1 MKAQPITRVKIEKLV
16 FGGQA
21 LGRASDHTSDKVY
34 FVWNA
39 LPGEVVDVQ
48 VTRKKKNFCEGYAV
62 SVIES
67 SPLRV
72 QPVEDHY
79 LSCSPW
85 QILSPANE
93 QHWKIK
99 LAQEAYY
106 HLDNKQLVE
115 QLPIID
121 APADQ
126 YYGYRNK
133 IEYSFTDKAGQLDV
147 AFFQRGTHWKQP
159 IQPCALASDA
169 INATTAIILEWLRH
183 QPVTAYNL
191 KSLIVLNNEKNET
204 IVGLFIKDKISFTSW
219 PNLPAT
225 TKGFQVY
232 FSNPKSPAAVPTE
245 LVYSVGDDYLTSQ
258 VLDVSLQHGLL
269 GFFQVNVPVFT
280 QAVQDIQQWLEPT
293 LPMID
298 YYSGVGSISI
308 PLAKYCQSAQ
318 LVESNAEAVQFAQRN
333 IAANHLDNYSVQL
346 TPAEKML
353 DCIKSEQIV
362 IVDPP
367 RAGLHEDVVKQLL
380 AVQPQRIVYLSCNL
394 STQARDLAFLQSVY
408 KLQSLSLYNF
418 FPRTPHIEGL
428 TVLQR

>member
-21 LGRASDHTSDKVY
+21 LGRASDQTSDKVY

-39 LPGEVVDVQ
+39 LPGEIVDVE

-62 SVIES
+62 AVIEP

-72 QPVEDHY
+72 AGVEEHY

-93 QHWKIK
+93 QDWKIK
-99 LAQEAYY
+99 LGQEAYY
-106 HLDNKQLVE
+106 HLDNKELVAA
-115 QLPIID
+115 LPIID

-133 IEYSFTDKAGQLDV
+133 IEYSFTDKAGQLDL
-147 AFFQRGTHWKQP
+147 AFFQRGTHWKRP
-159 IQPCALASDA
+159 IQPCVLASDA
-169 INATTAIILEWLRH
+169 INTISKIVLDWLRN
-183 QPVTAYNL
+183 QNITAYNL
-191 KSLIVLNNEKNET
+191 KSLIILNNECNET
-204 IVGLFIKDKISFTSW
+204 IVGLFIKDKINFTSW
-219 PNLPAT
+219 PDFPAT
-225 TKGFQVY
+225 VKGFQLY

-245 LVYSVGDDYLTSQ
+245 LLYSVGDDYLTSQ
-258 VLDVSLQHGLL
+258 VLDVALQHGLL

-280 QAVQDIQQWLEPT
+280 QAVQDMTQWLDPA
-293 LPMID
+293 LPIID

-308 PLAKYCQSAQ
+308 PLAKYCQSAT
-318 LVESNAEAVQFAQRN
+318 LIESNAEAVQFAQRN
-333 IAANHLDNYSVQL
+333 ITTNHLDNYSVQL

-353 DCIKSEQIV
+353 DCIQAEQIV

-380 AVQPQRIVYLSCNL
+380 AVKPKRIIYLSCNL
-394 STQARDLAFLQSVY
+394 STQARDLALLQQAY
-408 KLQSLSLYNF
+408 QLQSLKLYNF

-428 TVLQR
+428 AVLQR